1 MDLLRML
8 LLVLVL
14 VLVCSEAQEVTEV
27 RAELGQ
33 DATLTCS
40 IRNETDLYWYLEV
53 YSQLRASIGHRFA
66 TGHVSY
72 SSAELQ
78 TKYLILKNR
87 LVIKNIRA
95 EDCRLYFCAEEINHT
110 VDTFRLVSDVPVAP
124 SNDSNQH
131 NQSCT
136 STSTTYQNEHV
147 VLGSFVLNAVLV
159 SAVTGLM
166 CVNLRRKKCCSSRTN
181 QPPEFPPENPEVLES
196 PQYEEIHLP
205 PPPPQSD
212 CIYYKAQHP
221 LPRR

>member
-1 MDLLRML
+1 MDLLRM

-14 VLVCSEAQEVTEV
+14 VLVCSEAQNVTEV

-40 IRNETDLYWYLEV
+40 IRNETDINWYLEV

-72 SSAELQ
+72 SSAEFQ
-78 TKYLILKNR
+78 TKYLIQENR
-87 LVIKNIRA
+87 LVIKNISA

-124 SNDSNQH
+124 SNNSNQH

-136 STSTTYQNEHV
+136 SSSSTCQNEHV
-147 VLGSFVLNAVLV
+147 MLGSFVLNAVLV
-159 SAVTGLM
+159 SVVTGWMCSYLM
-166 CVNLRRKKCCSSRTN
+166 RN
-181 QPPEFPPENPEVLES
+181 QENQENQEDQELMGS
-196 PQYEEIHLP
+196 PQEEETLPLFPAHLL
-205 PPPPQSD
+205 SE
-212 CIYYKAQHP
+212 CIYYRGERHHLK
-221 LPRR
+221 LDRC